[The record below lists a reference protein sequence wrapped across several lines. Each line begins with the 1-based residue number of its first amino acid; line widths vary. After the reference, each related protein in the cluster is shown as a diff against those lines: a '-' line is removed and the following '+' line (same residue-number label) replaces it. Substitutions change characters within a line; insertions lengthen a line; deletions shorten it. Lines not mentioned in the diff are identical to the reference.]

1 MLIRKMNKVIKSQ
14 KDDNSES
21 TINQAKA
28 IIQIASTLKK
38 DKKNSMA
45 LVKSEKE
52 SSEALFD
59 LDNLPDLSDDS
70 DNEDKKLTKKDGDKD
85 TDKEDLDFDP
95 TDLFQGIKIGE
106 LAKEIAEEMDIN
118 SMGLGDLE
126 NSEEPENIQ
135 DAFSKILGNDPTKL
149 MNTVQNIGTKVK
161 EKISNS
167 GLTQEEMVNEAQGMM
182 ENITRHQCLESYYLK
197 IMKWGLCF
205 NRCHK

>member
-1 MLIRKMNKVIKSQ
+1 MSLVKPYYVEISNKDSVIFYDNQDLSFYPNLNFSELWKLGISDNTKNSIWSYLHTLILSSFAIISKSTDIAMLIRKINNVIQSQ
-14 KDDNSES
+14 NDDNSET

-38 DKKNSMA
+38 DKKNSTA

-106 LAKEIAEEMDIN
+106 LLKK
-118 SMGLGDLE
+118 S
-126 NSEEPENIQ
+126 Q
-135 DAFSKILGNDPTKL
+135 KKWIL
-149 MNTVQNIGTKVK
+149 TVWV
-161 EKISNS
+161 
-167 GLTQEEMVNEAQGMM
+167 
-182 ENITRHQCLESYYLK
+182 
-197 IMKWGLCF
+197 
-205 NRCHK
+205 